1 MPKTPTARELLKRI
15 NRAHAYLEK
24 LEESNYDRELSSRYS
39 EIWSNLEK
47 IRLLLNKQPVR
58 GKSKA
63 FSALITIAGELGVDL
78 SEPTKLEQAI
88 SMAEGHASEAIDQI
102 ASYDSP
108 IDAYYAYENDMREV
122 LYEEDLPDPGDAY
135 KNIWLKCGFENAADW

>member
-1 MPKTPTARELLKRI
+1 MPKTPTTRELFKRI

-24 LEESNYDRELSSRYS
+24 LEESNYDRKLQSRYS
-39 EIWSNLEK
+39 EIWNNLEK

-58 GKSKA
+58 GKSKV
-63 FSALITIAGELGVDL
+63 FSTLIIIAGELGVDL

-108 IDAYYAYENDMREV
+108 RDAYYAYENDMREV
-122 LYEEDLPDPGDAY
+122 LHEEGLPDPGDAY